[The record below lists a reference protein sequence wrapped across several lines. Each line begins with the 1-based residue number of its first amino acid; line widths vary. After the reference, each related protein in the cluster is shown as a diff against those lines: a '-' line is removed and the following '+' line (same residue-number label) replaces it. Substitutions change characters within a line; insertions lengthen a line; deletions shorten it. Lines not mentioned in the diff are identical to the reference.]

1 MKKMLALAIVALM
14 AGSASAQLGM
24 GLFFSNTDFTP
35 ENTNF
40 DPTPGVPFDAFI
52 VVMGLGEANTPEG
65 VGAYEVG
72 ITISDATVF
81 VLGAT
86 GPNGW
91 TNFGLHQPHRRL
103 RDARHRGR
111 QRRGDRRAAA
121 AALQRR

>member
-35 ENTNF
+35 ENTNI

-81 VLGAT
+81 VLGAS

-91 TNFGLHQPHRRL
+91 TNFGSSTDRKSTRL
-103 RDARHRGR
+103 NSSHYS
-111 QRRGDRRAAA
+111 
-121 AALQRR
+121 